1 MSHTPISVMLLTEML
16 KKQDTRQHGDDDL
29 QRIINEAKQNKNKE
43 EITTMHANMQEKLS
57 LEIMHHNV
65 DVVNDKVNQLQK
77 QIDNLFVFVM
87 NIQDKLDSN
96 RKVNVTDEKVKSL
109 EMILDVIQHNLDD
122 INTIM
127 LAERE
132 MKKSNDDKDN
142 SSVNFQKKLAVFD
155 TILSTINYN
164 NCDVEF
170 SIDEINIQV
179 KTDARDVLVINIL

>member
-1 MSHTPISVMLLTEML
+1 
-16 KKQDTRQHGDDDL
+16 
-29 QRIINEAKQNKNKE
+29 
-43 EITTMHANMQEKLS
+43 MHANMQEKLS

-65 DVVNDKVNQLQK
+65 DVVKAEVDQLQK

-132 MKKSNDDKDN
+132 MKKSNDDKEY
-142 SSVNFQKKLAVFD
+142 
-155 TILSTINYN
+155 T
-164 NCDVEF
+164 
-170 SIDEINIQV
+170 
-179 KTDARDVLVINIL
+179 